1 MNVVEYAIGPQS
13 VAVDSIAK
21 GQTDQEL
28 SVDARRR
35 GNAIHQL
42 GAVAGL
48 CNAAEF
54 DAATSQLPLEDR
66 RIYGDATDQAI
77 LRFSERVGSTQ
88 KLRQCW
94 QQTCDLAF
102 NSKSKFMIRTFSLV
116 LKEGLQQTLS
126 QAESENF
133 GPGDW

>member
-1 MNVVEYAIGPQS
+1 MDVVEYAIGPQS
-13 VAVDSIAK
+13 VAVDTVAQ
-21 GQTDQEL
+21 GQTNQDG
-28 SVDARRR
+28 SVDAHH
-35 GNAIHQL
+35 GGSAMHQL

-66 RIYGDATDQAI
+66 RIYGDATDQAV
-77 LRFSERVGSTQ
+77 LRFSERVGSSQ
-88 KLRQCW
+88 KLRQSW

-116 LKEGLQQTLS
+116 LKEGLQHTLS
-126 QAESENF
+126 QAEAENF